1 MAEAEQIFELEI
13 NILEANPLQPR
24 GLITPESLA
33 ELVES
38 IREHGILEPLVVA
51 KTPAGYQIVAG
62 ERRWRAAKIAGLPKV
77 PVIIRET
84 TPRGMLEMAIIEN
97 VQREDLN
104 SIERAQAFRRLI
116 DEFGM
121 TVTDIAKR
129 VGKSLPYVS
138 NTLRLLQLPDA
149 LKDALISGL
158 VSEGHVRPLLTL
170 EDQKLMIDAFR
181 QLLRSDG
188 SVRMAEDLARKMK
201 DEVLQKEP
209 SHKKVSKIYNPE
221 LEQMAKEIRDGWDA
235 ERVRVSQSQVMAK
248 LHIEFKGDTDSTAPI
263 LKKLHKILTAN
274 HQGNT

>member
-1 MAEAEQIFELEI
+1 MADTEDRIFELELD
-13 NILEANPLQPR
+13 ILEANPLQPR
-24 GLITPESLA
+24 GLIIPESLA
-33 ELVES
+33 ELVDS
-38 IREHGILEPLVVA
+38 IREHGILEPILVA

-62 ERRWRAAKIAGLPKV
+62 ERRWRAAKIAGLAKV
-77 PVIIRET
+77 PVIIKET

-104 SIERAQAFRRLI
+104 PIERAQAFKRLI

-129 VGKSLPYVS
+129 VGKSVPYVS

-158 VSEGHVRPLLTL
+158 VTEGHVRPLLTL
-170 EDQKLMIDAFR
+170 EDPKLMVDAFR
-181 QLLRSDG
+181 QLLRTDG

-201 DEVLQKEP
+201 DEILQKEP

-221 LEQMAKEIRDGWDA
+221 LEQMAKEIRDGLDA
-235 ERVRVSQSQVMAK
+235 ERVLVTQSQVKAK
-248 LHIEFKGDTDSTAPI
+248 VHIEFKGDTDYTAPI
-263 LKKLHKILTAN
+263 LRKLHELLKTAKKD
-274 HQGNT
+274 

>member
-1 MAEAEQIFELEI
+1 MAGTEERIFELEI
-13 NILEANPLQPR
+13 EVLEANPLQPR
-24 GLITPESLA
+24 GLIVPESLA
-33 ELVES
+33 ELVDS
-38 IREHGILEPLVVA
+38 IREHGILEPIVVA

-62 ERRWRAAKIAGLPKV
+62 ERRWRAAKIAGLVKV

-104 SIERAQAFRRLI
+104 PVERAQAFKRLI

-158 VSEGHVRPLLTL
+158 VTEGHVRPLLTL
-170 EDQKLMIDAFR
+170 EDQKLMVDAFR

-201 DEVLQKEP
+201 DEILQKEP

-221 LEQMAKEIRDGWDA
+221 LEKMAKEIRDGVDA
-235 ERVRVSQSQVMAK
+235 ERVLVTQSQVKAK
-248 LHIEFKGDTDSTAPI
+248 LHIEFKGDTDYTTPI
-263 LKKLHKILTAN
+263 LRKLHELLSKAKKD
-274 HQGNT
+274 

>member
-1 MAEAEQIFELEI
+1 MDESTERIFELET

-24 GLITPESLA
+24 GLIAPESINELA
-33 ELVES
+33 DS

-51 KTPAGYQIVAG
+51 KTPAGYQIIAG
-62 ERRWRAAKIAGLPKV
+62 ERRWRAAKIVGLAKV

-84 TPRGMLEMAIIEN
+84 TPRGMLEMAIVEN

-104 SIERAQAFRRLI
+104 PIERAQAYKRLI
-116 DEFGM
+116 EEFGLS
-121 TVTDIAKR
+121 VTDIAKR

-170 EDQKLMIDAFR
+170 EDPKLMVDAFR
-181 QLLRSDG
+181 ELLRSDG
-188 SVRMAEDLARKMK
+188 SVRTAEDLARKMK

-209 SHKKVSKIYNPE
+209 SHKKVSKIYSPE
-221 LEQMAKEIRDGWDA
+221 LEEMAKDIRESWDA
-235 ERVRVSQSQVMAK
+235 DKISLSQSQVRAK
-248 LHIEFKGDTDSTAPI
+248 LMLEFKGDTDQTKPI
-263 LKKLHKILTAN
+263 LQKLHELLKKRTN
-274 HQGNT
+274 